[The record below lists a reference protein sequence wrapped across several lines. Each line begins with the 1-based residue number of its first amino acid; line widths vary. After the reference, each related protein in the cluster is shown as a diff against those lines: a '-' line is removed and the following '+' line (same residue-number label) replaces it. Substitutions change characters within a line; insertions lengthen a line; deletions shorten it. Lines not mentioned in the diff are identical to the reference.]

1 MSGRL
6 RVRFSKLGKVRFTS
20 HRDVA
25 RIWERAFRRAGVRLA
40 YSEGFSPRPK
50 LSFGLALSTGHES
63 LGEYLDAELAAGAET
78 DLDVDLDGL
87 PALLSACLPAGLD
100 VVALAPIAPR
110 TVSLQADVTSCT
122 WVIGVDGV
130 TPHQAVE
137 AVDGALA
144 ATELVATIRR
154 KGEAVMGDIRPGLL
168 ELAVL
173 DAFPLGSGDG
183 ADPGTVVLHTRL
195 ATQPHAVRPG
205 DLVGALFPEG
215 RERRV
220 VRMNQWIESDG
231 ARREPIELPNATS
244 TTRTPVVCA

>member
-1 MSGRL
+1 MTTRL
-6 RVRFSKLGKVRFTS
+6 RIRFSKLGKVRFTS

-25 RIWERAFRRAGVRLA
+25 RIWERAFRRAELRLA

-63 LGEYLDAELAAGAET
+63 LGEYLDAELATGTEGEV
-78 DLDVDLDGL
+78 DVDGDGL
-87 PALLSACLPAGLD
+87 ATLLSTCLPAGLD
-100 VVALAPIAPR
+100 AVALAPIAPR

-122 WVIGVDGV
+122 WVIGIDGAS
-130 TPHQAVE
+130 PAQAVE
-137 AVDGALA
+137 AVDGVLA
-144 ATELVATIRR
+144 ATELIATIRR
-154 KGEAVMGDIRPGLL
+154 KGEATTGDLRPGLH

-173 DAFPLGSGDG
+173 DGFPLGSADG
-183 ADPGTVVLHTRL
+183 ADPGSVVLHARL

-205 DLVGALFPEG
+205 DLVGALFPKG

-231 ARREPIELPNATS
+231 ARREPLELPNATS
-244 TTRTPVVCA
+244 ATRTPVVCA